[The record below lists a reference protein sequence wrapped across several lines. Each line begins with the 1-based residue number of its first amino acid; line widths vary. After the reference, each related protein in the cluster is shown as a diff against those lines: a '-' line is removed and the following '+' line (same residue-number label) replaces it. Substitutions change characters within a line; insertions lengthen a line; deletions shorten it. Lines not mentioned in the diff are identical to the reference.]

1 MTKRNRIEWVDIAKG
16 IGIILVVLG
25 HVFAAYARQN
35 PTSNVLNEIWFKSIY
50 TFHMP
55 LFFFISGLFV
65 NSWLKRSFRL
75 ALKQKIQRLVIPYLF
90 WGIVSLI
97 FLEVYSGK
105 IDLYRFL
112 ELIYRPVFVLWFVYS
127 LFIIYLLFY
136 LMKNLLKL
144 NNVSVG
150 IIVIGTFV
158 ISIIINSHVPYTDDS
173 FLKVLNGIL
182 YGGLYFAVGYFLHDY
197 LLSKP
202 VLIKHLSL
210 FFFLVL
216 IVFSLLNIYIKEP
229 EFFLYKAVISFAF
242 ATLGIVMVL
251 LLSILM
257 LRNRNLKHFFSYI
270 GEKTMP
276 IYLMH
281 KIIVEFLS
289 VLTYK
294 FIGNIY
300 LFGIIVFTLSMVICL
315 VATKIIQQFKFS
327 NYILG

>member
-1 MTKRNRIEWVDIAKG
+1 
-16 IGIILVVLG
+16 
-25 HVFAAYARQN
+25 
-35 PTSNVLNEIWFKSIY
+35 
-50 TFHMP
+50 
-55 LFFFISGLFV
+55 
-65 NSWLKRSFRL
+65 
-75 ALKQKIQRLVIPYLF
+75 
-90 WGIVSLI
+90 
-97 FLEVYSGK
+97 
-105 IDLYRFL
+105 
-112 ELIYRPVFVLWFVYS
+112 
-127 LFIIYLLFY
+127 
-136 LMKNLLKL
+136 
-144 NNVSVG
+144 
-150 IIVIGTFV
+150 
-158 ISIIINSHVPYTDDS
+158 
-173 FLKVLNGIL
+173 
-182 YGGLYFAVGYFLHDY
+182 VGYFLHDY